1 MVDMCDQS
9 LYYVFLLCA
18 YGLIITMR
26 CQALHWVLFQLFN
39 VPYALICYAG
49 SIEKLKL

>member
-1 MVDMCDQS
+1 MCDQS